1 MFELAFH
8 QVLRHK
14 IYRFIQSVNREKER
28 ERERHKEMTRNK
40 IKRLKAVQMHSIC
53 NINTKSLS
61 SFYFIILDLYNRSF
75 SSDFIKRI
83 H

>member
-14 IYRFIQSVNREKER
+14 IYRFIQSVNGEKKER
-28 ERERHKEMTRNK
+28 ERKMTRNK